1 MSKIVVGLDASPS
14 SRAALAWAA
23 NYARMTGLPVQAIH
37 AMPVP
42 ANLASVGMLG
52 ESAPEPADSIDANYR
67 REIEE
72 VFASVDPLPGWRL
85 EFYIDDPGPAVV
97 TASEGAALV
106 VVGTR
111 EHRGLG
117 RLVYG
122 SVSRY
127 CLGHAKVPVIAV
139 PFPAVEV
146 PLPAAEQPPAQQPPA
161 QQPDAEPKSD

>member
-1 MSKIVVGLDASPS
+1 MEFRLMSKIVVGLDASPS

-23 NYARMTGLPVQAIH
+23 DYARMTGLPIQAVH

-42 ANLASVGMLG
+42 ASLASVGVLG
-52 ESAPEPADSIDANYR
+52 ESAPEPVDSIDADYR
-67 REIEE
+67 RDIEE
-72 VFASVDPLPGWRL
+72 VFATVDPLPEWRL
-85 EFYIDDPGPAVV
+85 DFYIDDPGPAVV
-97 TASEGAALV
+97 AASHGAALV

-139 PFPAVEV
+139 PV
-146 PLPAAEQPPAQQPPA
+146 Q
-161 QQPDAEPKSD
+161 DD

>member
-1 MSKIVVGLDASPS
+1 MSKIVVGLDASQS

-23 NYARMTGLPVQAIH
+23 NYARMTGLPIQAVH

-42 ANLASVGMLG
+42 ASLASVGVLG
-52 ESAPEPADSIDANYR
+52 ESAPEPVDSIDVNYR
-67 REIEE
+67 RDIEE
-72 VFASVDPLPGWRL
+72 VFAAVDPLPDWRL

-97 TASEGAALV
+97 TASHGAALV

-127 CLGHAKVPVIAV
+127 CLSHAKVPVIAV
-139 PFPAVEV
+139 PFPVI
-146 PLPAAEQPPAQQPPA
+146 
-161 QQPDAEPKSD
+161 EPGPMT

>member
-14 SRAALAWAA
+14 SRAALVWAA
-23 NYARMTGLPVQAIH
+23 DYARMTGLPIQAVH

-42 ANLASVGMLG
+42 ASLASVGVLG
-52 ESAPEPADSIDANYR
+52 EAAPEPVESIDEDYR

-72 VFASVDPLPGWRL
+72 VFATVDPLPEWRL
-85 EFYIDDPGPAVV
+85 DFYIDDPGPAVV
-97 TASEGAALV
+97 TASHGAALV

-127 CLGHAKVPVIAV
+127 CLSHTKVPVVAV
-139 PFPAVEV
+139 PYPVIE
-146 PLPAAEQPPAQQPPA
+146 PGSEEQT
-161 QQPDAEPKSD
+161 

>member
-1 MSKIVVGLDASPS
+1 MGKIVVGLDASPS

-23 NYARMTGLPVQAIH
+23 NYARMTGLPIQAVH

-42 ANLASVGMLG
+42 ASLASVGVLG
-52 ESAPEPADSIDANYR
+52 EAAPEPVDSIDADYR
-67 REIEE
+67 RDIEQ
-72 VFASVDPLPGWRL
+72 VFATVDPLPEWQL
-85 EFYIDDPGPAVV
+85 EFYIDDPGPVV
-97 TASEGAALV
+97 VAASRGATLV

-127 CLGHAKVPVIAV
+127 CLGHSKVPVVAV
-139 PFPAVEV
+139 PFS
-146 PLPAAEQPPAQQPPA
+146 AAETE
-161 QQPDAEPKSD
+161 DAHVPVSGDGKPTDG

>member
-1 MSKIVVGLDASPS
+1 MSRIVVGLDLSPS

-23 NYARMTGLPVQAIH
+23 AYARLTGQPVQAVH

-42 ANLASVGMLG
+42 ASLASVGVLG
-52 ESAPEPADSIDANYR
+52 MPSVESTDSIDEVYR
-67 REIEE
+67 RDVEE
-72 VFASVDPLPGWRL
+72 VFAAIDPEPGWRL

-97 TASEGAALV
+97 AAGDGAAAI

-111 EHRGLG
+111 EHRGIG

-127 CLGHAKVPVIAV
+127 CLSHARVPVVAV
-139 PFPAVEV
+139 PYVAATEEK
-146 PLPAAEQPPAQQPPA
+146 AAEEG
-161 QQPDAEPKSD
+161 AEAPEG